1 MHDQHGAP
9 SSVMNPMTPK
19 LAVAATLTRW
29 RHPPLK
35 SSEKRSW
42 ATEGD
47 MKKKLSNYICGRQS
61 LAFKNTRM
69 EDTHFKVSSSA
80 PLGKGTRVQQWTP
93 WWQMDPEQWRQADV
107 SGTWS
112 DQQQRPNTSPCSKAE
127 QKKKTSKR
135 WVKNKQKEE
144 GRRNEGNKAGGRK
157 QRRDIK
163 RRTSKGR
170 VCRRK
175 WEWATQWGAGERG
188 ERKEKELREG
198 EGECFYPH
206 VHSVKGVSECDCS
219 WTACQNSAATTAA
232 MNLRPS
238 PKCMRAQTHTNTLTY
253 TCANAFRVSKS
264 FW

>member
-1 MHDQHGAP
+1 MTDGPRAVKTSRCFGNVIWSAAETQHL
-9 SSVMNPMTPK
+9 PM
-19 LAVAATLTRW
+19 
-29 RHPPLK
+29 LK
-35 SSEKRSW
+35 NR
-42 ATEGD
+42 A
-47 MKKKLSNYICGRQS
+47 
-61 LAFKNTRM
+61 
-69 EDTHFKVSSSA
+69 
-80 PLGKGTRVQQWTP
+80 
-93 WWQMDPEQWRQADV
+93 
-107 SGTWS
+107 
-112 DQQQRPNTSPCSKAE
+112 
-127 QKKKTSKR
+127 KKKTSKR

-144 GRRNEGNKAGGRK
+144 GRRNEGNKAGGGGRK

>member
-1 MHDQHGAP
+1 
-9 SSVMNPMTPK
+9 
-19 LAVAATLTRW
+19 
-29 RHPPLK
+29 
-35 SSEKRSW
+35 
-42 ATEGD
+42 
-47 MKKKLSNYICGRQS
+47 
-61 LAFKNTRM
+61 M

-93 WWQMDPEQWRQADV
+93 WWQMDSEQRRQADV
-107 SGTWS
+107 LGTWS
-112 DQQQRPNTSPCSKAE
+112 DQQQRPNTSLCSKTE
-127 QKKKTSKR
+127 QKTQRVGWKTDRKR
-135 WVKNKQKEE
+135 KVEGMGGVK
-144 GRRNEGNKAGGRK
+144 GGNHK

-170 VCRRK
+170 ECKRK

-232 MNLRPS
+232 INLRPS
-238 PKCMRAQTHTNTLTY
+238 LKCMRAQTHTNTLTY
-253 TCANAFRVSKS
+253 TCANAYGVSKS
-264 FW
+264 F